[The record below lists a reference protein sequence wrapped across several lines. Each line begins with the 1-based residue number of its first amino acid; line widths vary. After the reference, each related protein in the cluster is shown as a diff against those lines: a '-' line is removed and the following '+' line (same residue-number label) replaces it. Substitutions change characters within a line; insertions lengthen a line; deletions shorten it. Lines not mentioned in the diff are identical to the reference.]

1 MSQTCCWM
9 HRALFRFMIC
19 TYRVHGRSCQLFFV
33 HRRSRWLRCGEICFF
48 YHFLGCG
55 MLKFL
60 LAYLSTSSVC
70 AGHPSSV
77 YVCSLSDFHVWPFSF
92 ASEQGWPT
100 LTSGWVLKI
109 LWEFTIVMIVP
120 TVFCIATELTT
131 MTSGSVLNCDRSWP
145 CGQWFSSDLWWYLTT
160 VMNRCKYNVQAI
172 ILDLASL
179 LCLKRLPWLVQS
191 FRRICTLFFVASR
204 KPTVATRQ
212 QVFIMIL
219 CNAIVVL
226 KSSVD
231 HNDQCKPQSWIVS

>member
-33 HRRSRWLRCGEICFF
+33 HRRSRWFRCGEICFF

-109 LWEFTIVMIVP
+109 LWEFTTVMIVPTLFCISTELTTLTSGWVLKILWEFTIVMIVP
-120 TVFCIATELTT
+120 TVFCIAIELTT
-131 MTSGSVLNCDRSWP
+131 VTSGAVLNCDKSWP
-145 CGQWFSSDLWWYLTT
+145 CG
-160 VMNRCKYNVQAI
+160 
-172 ILDLASL
+172 
-179 LCLKRLPWLVQS
+179 
-191 FRRICTLFFVASR
+191 
-204 KPTVATRQ
+204 
-212 QVFIMIL
+212 
-219 CNAIVVL
+219 
-226 KSSVD
+226 
-231 HNDQCKPQSWIVS
+231 